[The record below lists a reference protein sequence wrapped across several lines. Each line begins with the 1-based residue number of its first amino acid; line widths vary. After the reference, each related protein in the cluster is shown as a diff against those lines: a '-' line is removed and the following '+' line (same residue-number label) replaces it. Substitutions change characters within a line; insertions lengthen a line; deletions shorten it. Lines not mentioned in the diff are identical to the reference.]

1 MNSTVTRNE
10 VRPSSVPRLRSSWLL
25 VALLA
30 VPAAILIAR
39 LPLLPTSAWLNRV
52 LSLSDLPLRVQ
63 RHAEFVLFIP
73 LSAVVVCFFRLTLGL
88 PVLSLFRP
96 ILTAVG
102 FRIVGIPLGLAFL
115 LAVLGTVVLIKPL
128 LREAHYYV
136 RVPLVLSLTAACL
149 VVPLLMYAWWHVET
163 LRQVG
168 YFPIISLALM
178 CEAFTKILNE
188 KGLRAAM
195 WPTVNT
201 IAVAIVITLL
211 FGIPGVLHVLLNCP
225 EALFLQ
231 GGVILAIGR
240 YLDLELF
247 AGKDPFLPK
256 PHAPDV
262 SGAPPSETPRLR
274 IVADN

>member
-1 MNSTVTRNE
+1 MTPADPQNPIPRG
-10 VRPSSVPRLRSSWLL
+10 RVPQLKSSWLL
-25 VALLA
+25 LALLV
-30 VPAAILIAR
+30 VPAAMMIAR
-39 LPLLPTSAWLNRV
+39 LPLFPTSAWLNDV
-52 LSLSDLPLRVQ
+52 LSLSDLPVRMQ

-128 LREAHYYV
+128 LKEAHYYV

-149 VVPLLMYAWWHVET
+149 VVPLLMYVWWHHET

-168 YFPIISLALM
+168 YFPVISLALL

-201 IAVAIVITLL
+201 IVVAIVITLL
-211 FGIPGVLHVLLNCP
+211 FGIPGALHVLLGYP

-231 GGVILAIGR
+231 AGLILAIGR

-256 PHAPDV
+256 APAAA
-262 SGAPPSETPRLR
+262 GAPPAETPPLR